1 MRQQKTLE
9 TYEEVKEKALRLL
22 EFRSHSEKELKDK
35 LSRCGASG
43 ENIERT
49 LDFCRRY
56 GFVNDAEYAKAKA
69 RDLLN
74 LKKLGL
80 RRICGELKNKGISD
94 ELISEAIYELDLD
107 SMEDTLNKLV
117 RNKLRDDFSDKNIN
131 KCIRYFLYRGYDLR
145 DIRSCINDIV
155 YGGLSD

>member
-1 MRQQKTLE
+1 MRQQKTLG
-9 TYEEVKEKALRLL
+9 TYEGVKQKALGLL
-22 EFRSHSEKELKDK
+22 GFRAHSEKELKDK
-35 LSRCGASG
+35 LLRCGASG

-117 RNKLRDDFSDKNIN
+117 RGKLRDDFSDKNIN

>member
-22 EFRSHSEKELKDK
+22 EFRAHSEKELRDK
-35 LSRCGASG
+35 LLRCGASG

-49 LDFCRRY
+49 LDFCRSY

-117 RNKLRDDFSDKNIN
+117 RGKLRDDFSDKNIN